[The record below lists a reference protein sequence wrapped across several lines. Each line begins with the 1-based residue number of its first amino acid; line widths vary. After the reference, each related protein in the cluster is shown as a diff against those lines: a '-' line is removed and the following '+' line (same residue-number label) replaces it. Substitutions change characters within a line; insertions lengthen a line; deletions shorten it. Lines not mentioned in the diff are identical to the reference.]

1 MSTSALPEL
10 IDETEVARLCGESLE
25 WVQSRS
31 FHLPVVD
38 PFFPVRVRRED
49 LRTLLDTWIPSST
62 AAGYLGDIFG
72 AAVRSLAPLATA
84 LPHTD
89 LPKGVEAVSTPRFS
103 AGASVAVQTSDN
115 AAVTNIDP
123 VTALVKSGIAT
134 VDVDAAMQLVD
145 QSPNFDE
152 AMSLGARPR
161 VCGAARGA
169 GALRQ
174 RRRRADDRRPQPRR
188 HHDAHVYGCLADARE
203 DVIGHSAAE
212 RRSA

>member
-1 MSTSALPEL
+1 MSTAALPEL

-25 WVQSRS
+25 WVRSRS

-49 LRTLLDTWIPSST
+49 LRTWLDTRIPSST
-62 AAGYLGDIFG
+62 AAGYLGDTFG

-89 LPKGVEAVSTPRFS
+89 LPKGVEVVSTPRFS

-134 VDVDAAMQLVD
+134 VVGDVDAAMQLVD

-169 GALRQ
+169 RCSPAAAPPGRRPAFSTSPAPRRSRIRMP
-174 RRRRADDRRPQPRR
+174 RRRSRRRDRPF
-188 HHDAHVYGCLADARE
+188 G
-203 DVIGHSAAE
+203 S
-212 RRSA
+212 